1 MQRRTFIAAMV
12 GSSFLVGCASPARQ
26 QLRSTRFAPNP
37 NQVALNGWVKVG
49 RDSTITVVMGKSDM
63 GQGVHTALMML
74 VAEEMDANWAQM
86 RWENAPID
94 PLYGNVAAMADGV
107 PFRPDDQG
115 SLARSVRWV
124 MRSVMRQMG
133 LMMTGGSSS
142 VKDMW
147 EPLREAAAITRAT
160 LVQAAAQHWGL
171 KPEQVRV
178 EAGVF
183 KGPTQT
189 LQLGEVVAL
198 LGNAPQPAANYRLKA
213 SSEFKLIGQPQRRDD
228 VPAKSNGTALFGMD
242 VRPPGLLFAALRL
255 APVRGAEVATV
266 NDRAA
271 KAMPGVQGVVTLP
284 ALHGG
289 SGAVA
294 VVANSTWAAMQAA
307 RALEVTFKDAAMSSV
322 STPQIMQ
329 TLSKALD
336 EGGFAYWAK
345 GDVAGVLQK
354 SERVL
359 KANYSAPYLAHATL
373 EPMNCTVQYNA
384 TGQSATV
391 WAPTQVPGLARRAAA
406 KVLGLDE
413 DKVQVELTYLGGG
426 FGRRL
431 EVDFVA
437 QAAAVAKAFAG
448 KPVQLVWSREDD
460 TRHDFYRPACVS
472 RFEAALDGTGQV
484 AAWRN
489 TSAGQ
494 AIVPGFLPRTT
505 GLPGMGPDK
514 TTAEGAFDQAYEF
527 PHVRVGHVTVDLPVP
542 VGFWRSVGHSH
553 QAFFKESFLDE
564 CAHAAKQDP
573 VAYRLALLQNHPRQR
588 AVLERAAK
596 ESGWGQPLSAIDG
609 APVARGVAL
618 HESFGSVVA
627 QVAEVSVQEGEIRV
641 HRVTCVI
648 DCGLAINPLTI
659 AQQMEGSVA
668 MGLSAALWGRIDIDK
683 GQVQQSNFH
692 DYSVLRMAHMPQVST
707 HVMPSSAPPEGVGEP
722 GLPPI
727 APAVTNAVFVLTGQR
742 LRELPLQLKS

>member
-12 GSSFLVGCASPARQ
+12 GSSFLVGCASSARQ
-26 QLRSTRFAPNP
+26 QLRSVRFKDNP
-37 NQVALNGWVKVG
+37 NQIALNGWVKVG
-49 RDSTITVVMGKSDM
+49 RDGLVTVVMGKSDM

-74 VAEEMDANWAQM
+74 VAEELDADWAQM

-107 PFRPDDQG
+107 PFRPDDDG
-115 SLARSVRWV
+115 TLARSVRWV
-124 MRSVMRQMG
+124 MTNVMRQMG
-133 LMMTGGSSS
+133 VMMTGGSSS

-147 EPLREAAAITRAT
+147 MPLREAAAVTRAT
-160 LVQAAAQHWGL
+160 LVQAAAQHGGVA
-171 KPEQVRV
+171 PEQVHI

-183 KGPTQT
+183 KGPQ
-189 LQLGEVVAL
+189 LSLPLGEVVAL
-198 LGNAPQPAANYRLKA
+198 LGQSPQPAAHYQLKKPT
-213 SSEFKLIGQPQRRDD
+213 EFKLIGRPQSRDD
-228 VPAKSNGTALFGMD
+228 VPAKGNGTALFGMD
-242 VRPPGLLFAALRL
+242 VRPPGLLFAALRM
-255 APVRGAEVATV
+255 APVRGAEVASV
-266 NDRAA
+266 NDLAARAVA
-271 KAMPGVQGVVTLP
+271 GVQGVVTLP
-284 ALHGG
+284 PLHGG

-294 VVANSTWAAMQAA
+294 VVANSTWAALQGA
-307 RALEVTFKDAAMSSV
+307 RALAVTFKDAAMSAV
-322 STPQIMQ
+322 STPELMQ
-329 TLSKALD
+329 TLTQALQGD
-336 EGGFAYWAK
+336 GFAYWKA
-345 GDVAGVLQK
+345 GDAAGVLQK

-359 KANYSAPYLAHATL
+359 KATYRAPYLAHATQ
-373 EPMNCTVQYNA
+373 EPMNCTVLYSG
-384 TGQSATV
+384 TSATV

-406 KVLGLDE
+406 KALGLDE
-413 DKVQVELTYLGGG
+413 DQVKLELTYLGGG

-437 QAAAVAKAFAG
+437 QAATVAKAFVG

-460 TRHDFYRPACVS
+460 MRHDFYRPACVS
-472 RFEAALDGTGQV
+472 RFEAALDAQGQV
-484 AAWRN
+484 AAWRS

-527 PHVRVGHVTVDLPVP
+527 PNVRVGHVTVDLPVP

-573 VAYRLALLQNHPRQR
+573 LAYRLALLKNHPRQR
-588 AVLERAAK
+588 AVLERVAQA
-596 ESGWGQPLSAIDG
+596 SGWGQPLADIADG
-609 APVARGVAL
+609 AKVARGVAL

-627 QVAEVSVQEGEIRV
+627 QVAEVSVKDAEIRV
-641 HRVTCVI
+641 HRVHCVI

-683 GQVQQSNFH
+683 GQVQQSNF
-692 DYSVLRMAHMPQVST
+692 DNYPVLRMAHMPQVYT
-707 HVMPSSAPPEGVGEP
+707 HIMPSTAHPEGVGEP

-727 APAVTNAVFVLTGQR
+727 APAVANAVFVLTGQR
-742 LRELPLQLKS
+742 LRELPLQLKA